1 MTEGQQESAKV
12 LADGDG
18 SDDRNAD
25 RDDRDDDKAPGFLR
39 RLHDRL
45 HSNPVTGLI
54 TKVVISVVGVAV
66 MGLGVFLSGPGIPGP
81 GFLVILG
88 GLAILAT
95 EWDWAQRVL
104 DWARARYERARQKVA
119 DMDPAERRRR
129 LVLTAAA
136 VFLVAAGLVGYV
148 AAYDWP
154 TFAVDGWDW
163 LQDFSGVVPELPG
176 M

>member
-1 MTEGQQESAKV
+1 MTEGQQMT
-12 LADGDG
+12 ADE
-18 SDDRNAD
+18 
-25 RDDRDDDKAPGFLR
+25 PGIFR
-39 RLHDRL
+39 RIHDRL
-45 HSNPVTGLI
+45 HRNRVTGLI
-54 TKVVISVVGVAV
+54 TKVVVTVVGVAV
-66 MGLGVFLSGPGIPGP
+66 MAVGVFLSGPGIPGP

-95 EWDWAQRVL
+95 EYDWAKRVL
-104 DWARARYERARQKVA
+104 EWARERYERAKEKVR

-136 VFLVAAGLVGYV
+136 VLLVVAGVIGYV

-154 TFAVDGWDW
+154 SFAVDGWDW
-163 LQDFSGVVPELPG
+163 VQGLSGAVPELPG

>member
-1 MTEGQQESAKV
+1 MTKGQQKTAT
-12 LADGDG
+12 ADAG
-18 SDDRNAD
+18 SDDD
-25 RDDRDDDKAPGFLR
+25 APGFFR
-39 RLHDRL
+39 RVHDRL

-95 EWDWAQRVL
+95 EWDWAQSVL
-104 DWARARYERARQKVA
+104 DWARERYEKAKQKVA

-129 LVLTAAA
+129 LVLTVAA
-136 VFLVAAGLVGYV
+136 VFLVVAGLVGYV

-154 TFAVDGWDW
+154 TFAVEGWNW
-163 LQDFSGVVPELPG
+163 LQDFSGAVPELPG